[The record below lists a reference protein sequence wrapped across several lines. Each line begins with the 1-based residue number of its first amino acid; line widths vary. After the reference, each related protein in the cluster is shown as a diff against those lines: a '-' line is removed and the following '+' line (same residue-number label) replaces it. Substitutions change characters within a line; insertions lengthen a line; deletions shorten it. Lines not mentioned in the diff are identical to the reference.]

1 MKKAK
6 KILIWCVVLVL
17 LICVV
22 GLNIHKNQKAHE
34 GKFVVAVNIPLSGA
48 FAQAF
53 KSGYSAFK
61 AGIADELKAQGL
73 PSDSVYIDEGDNKL
87 NTTEAITIF
96 NKQEMFGFDAY
107 YVAEAGTFNAI
118 LPKLK
123 QSGRPVLFIST
134 TEKLF
139 KQGAPNTIR
148 LFAHLSMEM
157 AAFNRYVEQEQAKN
171 IMFVASEIMVAEE
184 AYNDFMKPYCKENGL
199 NCHAEFFEPSEKDF
213 RTIALKVKEKNPD
226 LVFLYASPN
235 ALYQLAREFKTYKL
249 DLSKILMSP
258 VFFEVAMSDEFSV
271 DIKKDFVFI
280 CADFYTT
287 DAVSKSGYLQQDW
300 VKKYIKEFGKI
311 PHIYFYEN
319 GRLLVRGFAKYG
331 KNLTAD
337 NMMSLMPYKSIFGD
351 IRMDKKNKE
360 LIGVYDL
367 AKVNDKG
374 EIEKVKWKGK

>member
-1 MKKAK
+1 MKKV
-6 KILIWCVVLVL
+6 IGWCVAILV
-17 LICVV
+17 IGFVV
-22 GLNIHKNQKAHE
+22 YFNVQNTQKARD
-34 GKFVVAVNIPLSGA
+34 GKFVIAANIPLSGS
-48 FAQAF
+48 FAQSF

-73 PSDSVYIDEGDNKL
+73 PPDSVYIDEGDNKL

-123 QSGRPVLFIST
+123 QSGKPVLFIST

-148 LFAHLSMEM
+148 LFAHLSIEM
-157 AAFNRYVEQEQAKN
+157 AAFNRYVERKQAKN
-171 IMFVASEIMVAEE
+171 IMFVGTEIMVAEE
-184 AYNDFMKPYCKENGL
+184 SYNDFIKPYCQDKGL
-199 NCHAEFFEPSEKDF
+199 NCYTEFFEPSEKDF
-213 RTIALKVKEKNPD
+213 RTIALKVKDKNPD
-226 LVFLYASPN
+226 LVFVYASPN
-235 ALYQLAREFKTYKL
+235 ALYQLAREFKTYQL
-249 DLSKILMSP
+249 DLNKILMSP
-258 VFFEVAMSDEFSV
+258 VFFVVAMSDEFSV
-271 DIKKDFVFI
+271 DVKKDFIFI
-280 CADFYTT
+280 CDEFYTT
-287 DAVSKSGYLQQDW
+287 KVVSKSGYLEQDW
-300 VKKYIKEFGKI
+300 VKNYIAEFGKI

-319 GRLLVRGFAKYG
+319 GRLLARGFAKYG

-337 NMMSLMPYKSIFGD
+337 NLMDLTPYKSIFGD
-351 IRMDKKNKE
+351 VEMDKENKE

-374 EIEKVKWKGK
+374 EIEKVEWEDIK